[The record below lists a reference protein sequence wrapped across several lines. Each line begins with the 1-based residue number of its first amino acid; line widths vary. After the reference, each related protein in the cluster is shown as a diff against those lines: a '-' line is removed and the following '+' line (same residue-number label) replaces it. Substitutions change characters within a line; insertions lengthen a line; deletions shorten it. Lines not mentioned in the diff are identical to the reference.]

1 MQIINDATWDTA
13 GIRCV
18 IGHPADAQAIEAL
31 TTGEKLTR
39 MPELGPYRG
48 NRESGLFDWACSDPY
63 SDLPDASR
71 SRRKTDAGSTT
82 SPPGPTM

>member
-1 MQIINDATWDTA
+1 MS

-31 TTGEKLTR
+31 TAGEKPTR

-48 NRESGLFDWACSDPY
+48 NRESGLFDWACGDPY
-63 SDLPDASR
+63 SAVRPKQKPKR
-71 SRRKTDAGSTT
+71 G
-82 SPPGPTM
+82 